1 MPVATRVRNPII
13 PAASLLEAELL
24 RSGEIMLRSL
34 SVALLVLLPS
44 LAGSAPAQRK
54 PQPEAPGTKT
64 GPTVLTIAG
73 KIGGKRFQASGNG
86 TCRHAPDAS
95 IRGVSASL
103 WIVQYSGSQE
113 AALRQLNLTLWRP
126 KDGSPD
132 QLSLALET
140 STGSHRIDTG
150 NPDEA
155 KGEGT
160 VTILPSG
167 PGGRLEISGKVS
179 GGKRIQM
186 TIDCPAFAGVEA
198 EGG

>member
-1 MPVATRVRNPII
+1 MFRSCVVT
-13 PAASLLEAELL
+13 LL
-24 RSGEIMLRSL
+24 I
-34 SVALLVLLPS
+34 LLPG
-44 LAGSAPAQRK
+44 LAGTAVAQRK
-54 PQPEAPGTKT
+54 PQPAAPGASV
-64 GPTVLTIAG
+64 GPTILNLAG
-73 KIGGKRFQASGNG
+73 KIGGKSFQATGSG
-86 TCRHAPDAS
+86 TCRHAADAS

-103 WIVQYSGSQE
+103 WTVQYGGSAE
-113 AALRQLNLTLWRP
+113 GSLKQLNLTLWRP

-140 STGSHRIDTG
+140 SSGSHRIDTG
-150 NPDEA
+150 TADEP

-167 PGGRLEISGKVS
+167 PGGRLEISGKDS
-179 GGKRIQM
+179 EGKRIQM